1 MQENPYTF
9 GDNNLAS
16 LRLRKLAA
24 LYEPET
30 IWLLRRSPVVR
41 PRLAC
46 DLGCGPGWS
55 TRLLQRVLAPKRT
68 IGLDAS
74 ESFIAAAAHEPIED
88 LEFAVW
94 DVTRTPF
101 PLSFPNV
108 LLCRFLLTHLRSPQE
123 VLASWRSV
131 VSSGAL
137 LLIHENESLEA
148 DHQELRRYYELV
160 GQLQKQYGQD
170 LRIGESLPV
179 RLAHA
184 GWKVIVNDSPI
195 LEKPVRLMAELH
207 LANIRTWRHDRFAS
221 ELFDTAEIRELEN
234 ALEKLAS
241 RPQSSGNVSN
251 RARQIVAVAD

>member
-1 MQENPYTF
+1 
-9 GDNNLAS
+9 
-16 LRLRKLAA
+16 
-24 LYEPET
+24 
-30 IWLLRRSPVVR
+30 
-41 PRLAC
+41 
-46 DLGCGPGWS
+46 
-55 TRLLQRVLAPKRT
+55 
-68 IGLDAS
+68 
-74 ESFIAAAAHEPIED
+74 
-88 LEFAVW
+88 
-94 DVTRTPF
+94 
-101 PLSFPNV
+101 V

-179 RLAHA
+179 HLAHA